1 MLDVRERSTAT
12 NGLTDLLHM
21 RRLFNHRRII
31 PLGLNTH
38 PIKDQYRVSLCIEVL
53 ERTMIDE

>member
-1 MLDVRERSTAT
+1 
-12 NGLTDLLHM
+12 M
-21 RRLFNHRRII
+21 RRLFNHRRIV
-31 PLGLNTH
+31 PFRLNAH